1 MFDGDTL
8 NIISIK
14 TKELKKEFAKIFNP
28 LNTMFISKNDG
39 YLEGGLIKDQWVL
52 GRWTDK
58 RSGYWSL
65 SVLYVLT
72 KIKIKNNT

>member
-28 LNTMFISKNDG
+28 INTMFISKNDG
-39 YLEGGLIKDQWVL
+39 YLEGALIKDQAIA
-52 GRWTDK
+52 
-58 RSGYWSL
+58 L
-65 SVLYVLT
+65 SQFCVC
-72 KIKIKNNT
+72 